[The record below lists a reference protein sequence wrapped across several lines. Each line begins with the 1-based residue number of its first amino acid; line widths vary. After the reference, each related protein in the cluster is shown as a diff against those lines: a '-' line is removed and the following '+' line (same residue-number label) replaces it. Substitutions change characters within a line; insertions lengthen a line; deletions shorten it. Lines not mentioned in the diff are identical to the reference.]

1 MKFVFPILVAAL
13 ALSLQGCS
21 ATNAPEA
28 TVNMQTDAKGRLVS
42 TWLVKSSGNAS
53 DDAYALKVA
62 RENFLTRVKP
72 IPNET
77 YNQNVA
83 FIGRPG
89 PLFATKDKSEADAK
103 AKPKSASG
111 SKK

>member
-1 MKFVFPILVAAL
+1 MKVVSPILVGVL

-53 DDAYALKVA
+53 DDAYAIKVA

-72 IPNET
+72 IPNER
-77 YNQNVA
+77 YSQNVA
-83 FIGRPG
+83 FNGRPG
-89 PLFATKDKSEADAK
+89 PLFVTKDKDKADAK

-111 SKK
+111 STK